1 MVNRMAECKPR
12 NLTSGMSRRGAL
24 GLLGGTVLAG
34 CSGMHFPTSEAGQES
49 LLERGINVLNVTP
62 SNVAHL
68 GNTNGTAVTSV
79 ASNPPRDP
87 SVYVYPVGSGDQLR
101 VQTWTT
107 PERRRVG
114 EGETISEG
122 PIVNEN
128 GQFFYPFVGMVNARG
143 RSVTEIR
150 ANLEQ
155 ELRVYLNDPQVEV
168 DVEEFNA
175 HRVTLVGEV
184 GSPGTTTL
192 TNVPMRLLELINQAG
207 ATELSDLRR
216 VEIRR
221 NGREYSVNL
230 RSFIDYGSVGHNP
243 VLLPGDVVF
252 VPAASDNKVFVFGA
266 IGSGVV
272 VLGSGGKSLTE
283 VIAEMGGVGGRANAR
298 GIFVFRRPPAQ
309 NDEFNVYQFDL
320 SDASY
325 LMMTSQF
332 SMAPMDVVFV
342 TTDPITRWNESIGR
356 AISPVRGI
364 IGARAVADGL
374 SE

>member
-1 MVNRMAECKPR
+1 
-12 NLTSGMSRRGAL
+12 
-24 GLLGGTVLAG
+24 
-34 CSGMHFPTSEAGQES
+34 MHFPTGEAGQAS
-49 LLERGINVLNVTP
+49 LVDRGINVLNVTP
-62 SNVAHL
+62 SNVAQL

-107 PERRRVG
+107 PERRQVG

-128 GQFFYPFVGMVNARG
+128 GQFFYPYVGMVDARG

-155 ELRVYLNDPQVEV
+155 ELRVYLTDPQVEV
-168 DVEEFNA
+168 DVEQFNA

-184 GSPGTTTL
+184 GGPGTTTL
-192 TNVPMRLLELINQAG
+192 TNVPLRLLDLINQAG
-207 ATELSDLRR
+207 PTELSDLRR

-221 NGREYSVNL
+221 HGREYSVNL
-230 RSFIDYGSVGHNP
+230 RSFIDYGTVGHNP
-243 VLLPGDVVF
+243 ILLPGDVVF

-266 IGSGVV
+266 IGSGEVA
-272 VLGSGGKSLTE
+272 LGSGGKSLTE
-283 VIAEMGGVGGRANAR
+283 VIAEMGGIGNRANAR
-298 GIFVFRRPPAQ
+298 GFFVFRRPPGQ
-309 NDEFNVYQFDL
+309 NDGFNVYQFDL

-356 AISPVRGI
+356 AISPVTGI
-364 IGARAVADGL
+364 ISARAVADGL